1 MATEV
6 QLGSKM
12 VHHTPRS
19 TNLASHAAV
28 SQKGTATRLLIVLEI
43 FHTLMFFH
51 RLSTDRR
58 VVKVKRVTAAFMDVV
73 HCRGTQA

>member
-12 VHHTPRS
+12 VHHTPQS
-19 TNLASHAAV
+19 TNLASYAV
-28 SQKGTATRLLIVLEI
+28 VSEKGTATGLLIVLEI

-51 RLSTDRR
+51 VDFELTGGLL
-58 VVKVKRVTAAFMDVV
+58 K
-73 HCRGTQA
+73 